1 MDLSNGSESAFL
13 NQIVPR
19 FAQLSVC
26 KANEGAAQLSGIS
39 HPLDVTTGY
48 LGKYDSTN
56 I

>member
-13 NQIVPR
+13 DQIVPR

-26 KANEGAAQLSGIS
+26 EENEGAAQPSGIS

-48 LGKYDSTN
+48 LEKCDSTN